1 VPVYSCFDAYEL
13 MFMSKEFTD
22 PDIIEL
28 AADTRVEHS
37 VEVIVAIRTVQ
48 QSQLQFPCAQRTV
61 FGGVIYLQDAKQL
74 IASSSWC
81 WLKTL
86 IPCCRSKAVVTP
98 LATIG

>member
-48 QSQLQFPCAQRTV
+48 QSQLQFPCASALFSV
-61 FGGVIYLQDAKQL
+61 AFFIYKML
-74 IASSSWC
+74 SS
-81 WLKTL
+81 
-86 IPCCRSKAVVTP
+86 
-98 LATIG
+98 